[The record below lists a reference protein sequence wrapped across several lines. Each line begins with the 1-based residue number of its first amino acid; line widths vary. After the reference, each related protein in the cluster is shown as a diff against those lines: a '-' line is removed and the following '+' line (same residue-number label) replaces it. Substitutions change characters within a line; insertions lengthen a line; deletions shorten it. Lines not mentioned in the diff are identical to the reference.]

1 MGKSV
6 ERRVSYRIPFVS
18 KVICHMSET
27 DKKHHGILRDI
38 SITSLFMETDEC
50 FQLGDK
56 CDIDIV
62 FEGKFSRLVIESVSG
77 TVVRCNDDGVAIQF
91 DELLEWFTLIPLYF
105 QKMHDQVP
113 KD

>member
-18 KVICHMSET
+18 KIICNMSEAGT
-27 DKKHHGILRDI
+27 KHYGMLRDI

-50 FQLGDK
+50 FQLGDT
-56 CDIDIV
+56 CEIDIV

-77 TVVRCNDDGVAIQF
+77 QVVRCNEDGVAIQF

-105 QKMHDQVP
+105 QKMHDQLP
-113 KD
+113 KG